1 MTSSPEPAVEVGQLN
16 LFFFFFFRSLGGLV
30 KADK

>member
-16 LFFFFFFRSLGGLV
+16 LFFFFFRSLGGLV